1 MVRVHF
7 GPPLLKR
14 VRQESR
20 PGRSSSKGQ
29 RAKMDSK
36 GGSWKQSCGLFQPA
50 WLFRRKA
57 SPFWPTTSFKC
68 KMQNAKLRDW
78 LKQFKQLSCFIESL
92 EKEAQRCTLKTEHCN
107 LLMQLWE
114 GNSKGKL
121 LIKRVIDTILAKNF
135 FLSLH
140 NSTRETRNGLFY

>member
-7 GPPLLKR
+7 GPPLLRTWMVAGELDGWVLKGTRKPALRNSPVDCFNRRGFSAEKR
-14 VRQESR
+14 VHFG
-20 PGRSSSKGQ
+20 PPLLLN
-29 RAKMDSK
+29 AK
-36 GGSWKQSCGLFQPA
+36 C
-50 WLFRRKA
+50 R
-57 SPFWPTTSFKC
+57 
-68 KMQNAKLRDW
+68 MQNAKLRDW
-78 LKQFKQLSCFIESL
+78 LKQFKRLSCFIESL
-92 EKEAQRCTLKTEHCN
+92 GKEAQRCTLKTEHCE

-121 LIKRVIDTILAKNF
+121 LIKRVKDTILAKNF